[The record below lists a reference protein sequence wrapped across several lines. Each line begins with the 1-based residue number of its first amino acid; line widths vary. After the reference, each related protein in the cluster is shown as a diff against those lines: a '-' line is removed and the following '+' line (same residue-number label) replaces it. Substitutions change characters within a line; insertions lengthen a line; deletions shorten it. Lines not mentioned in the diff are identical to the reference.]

1 MKIPESLSKRR
12 YNQITKKLIQEIQD
26 GNYSAGDR
34 LPPERELAEKM
45 SVSRTTLRE
54 AFIALELMRFVDIRI
69 GSGIYVLPEAA
80 RSIENTPKLEYDPGP
95 DDQLEMRR
103 LIEGHLAY
111 KAAVHA
117 EEKDIRK
124 LPEILELTDKHRKKT
139 SEFEK
144 YDQEFHVT
152 IAKASG
158 NALGPN
164 LVQWLWNL
172 REAEMFFSWF
182 SKTRSDSYRQR
193 TVKDHEKIW
202 KGVSMRMPEIALTA
216 MQSHIDVIRERFFE
230 KNI

>member
-80 RSIENTPKLEYDPGP
+80 RSVENTPKLEYDPGP

-117 EEKDIRK
+117 DEKDIRK
-124 LPEILELTDKHRKKT
+124 LQEILELMDQHRKK
-139 SEFEK
+139 K
-144 YDQEFHVT
+144 Q
-152 IAKASG
+152 
-158 NALGPN
+158 N
-164 LVQWLWNL
+164 LKN
-172 REAEMFFSWF
+172 
-182 SKTRSDSYRQR
+182 
-193 TVKDHEKIW
+193 
-202 KGVSMRMPEIALTA
+202 LTA
-216 MQSHIDVIRERFFE
+216 SFTLLLPRLPVTL
-230 KNI
+230 